1 MANEPFITLLIK
13 GQSDQISKIKEA
25 FIGINVDGEQVI
37 RYGNLVEYPSDEEL
51 EKIPIEAVDDMSE
64 QEINELKKEKW
75 FYDEWRVSP
84 EKIVY
89 EVLQAD
95 NYLKI
100 EYRERYAAPIR
111 LIKYISKLN
120 LDLFFYVA
128 ENDIFS
134 SVSRNY
140 FGMGGIFYCYNIP
153 PMEFDNEQRPVY
165 ENDENQMIYLSNDQR
180 VPSNLFYGYSRWNP
194 IKYIVNAIL
203 FEPTRWNMTEPP
215 LYDQEME
222 DKKIAEYFERSIPDE
237 DEEVDED
244 LNDLFGE

>member
-1 MANEPFITLLIK
+1 
-13 GQSDQISKIKEA
+13 
-25 FIGINVDGEQVI
+25 
-37 RYGNLVEYPSDEEL
+37 
-51 EKIPIEAVDDMSE
+51 
-64 QEINELKKEKW
+64 
-75 FYDEWRVSP
+75 
-84 EKIVY
+84 
-89 EVLQAD
+89 
-95 NYLKI
+95 
-100 EYRERYAAPIR
+100 
-111 LIKYISKLN
+111 
-120 LDLFFYVA
+120 
-128 ENDIFS
+128 
-134 SVSRNY
+134 
-140 FGMGGIFYCYNIP
+140 MGGIFYCYNIP